1 MKKLVYIL
9 FTCIAISCTNA
20 ADNATL
26 TKSGEKQISSPAY
39 AQVIMTM
46 SPSDAKMYFGSSL
59 PSFEAVIATE
69 TYYSDGFVLKDG
81 HYEASICFPCSKRT
95 LQTITFNLID
105 EDTSS
110 ITLHCVPLNP
120 EKPTVLDFEL
130 FLCNVDFNVS
140 INPSFESEMQS

>member
-46 SPSDAKMYFGSSL
+46 SPSYAKTYFGSSL
-59 PSFEAVIATE
+59 PSFEAVIGTDTFRSE
-69 TYYSDGFVLKDG
+69 GFALKDG
-81 HYEASICFPCSKRT
+81 RYEASVLYPCPEKC
-95 LQTITFNLID
+95 LQTVTLSLIHN
-105 EDTSS
+105 EKST
-110 ITLHCVPLNP
+110 ITLYSVPLDP
-120 EKPTVLDFEL
+120 KEPTVLDFEL
-130 FLCNVDFNVS
+130 FLCDVGFNIV
-140 INPSFESEMQS
+140 IDPSFGGDV